1 MSGRDDHSGDG
12 PVLGDS
18 ERYLGWAH
26 LAVAVAALILAL
38 WGIPTER
45 ELSRLLTQGDLGELT
60 LMEAARELGQLG
72 PEAPALARARALRVA
87 GLALGKAGRPDE
99 MLDHLRQAVAAV
111 PDWPAGRLTLADA
124 CRDFGRSSEELGEL
138 EAVGALM
145 PRLLSGPRAELREKL
160 ADFPFAARRRRP
172 PAFTELEHAAGVALL
187 PWRRR
192 LAVELDYRQRPEAAA
207 EQYAAML
214 AAEPDD
220 PAGWVRLAQL
230 ERKLGRQARAE
241 RALAQAFGCAPAA
254 ARRFQESQSPQRLR
268 RLLDAV
274 STDAHRSPRR
284 LAGSAHVEARLGI
297 PLEPAELELLD
308 LLRDELVRREHPD
321 EAVERMRRAVERRP
335 GDREARANLAR
346 SLERTGNVEAALV
359 EYRRLR
365 DTSSAGDDFADD
377 VERMLRALGDAD
389 GLIVE
394 LSRRFERHPSLAV
407 GIELGRNLE
416 WADRHTEAVDLFGKL
431 RKLYPED
438 LETLAGL
445 ASSLRA
451 LDRHA
456 EAVGVLTEL
465 LTRLR
470 GNQGPPD
477 SRPADAEEPPRGG
490 SSPAPAAAARPEA
503 SAQAEAAP
511 VRRRVLA
518 LYRGSEENVPEK
530 TRIHELLEL
539 AFDHLGMLV
548 DYADVEAGLPDPAV
562 MEPYAGVI
570 TWFDGRAAWQPR
582 ELLAW
587 LGQQVDEGRK
597 LVILGGTGALFDLAD
612 GRPVDR
618 EAVGGLMKRLG
629 LEHRGVAPYPVPRI
643 VPLRVDSLARFER
656 APANELQYTETILS
670 ADPANRVLLALQAE
684 PGTDSGSGPSRT
696 DALVLS
702 SRGLYASP
710 GVAYYH
716 DPVTNRRQ
724 LRIDAFALLAEL
736 FECSA
741 RPAPDVTTTCGL
753 RTALV
758 HVDGD
763 GAANATSVRGYA
775 NCLEAVTRR
784 IFAPHRLETTVS
796 FIASELDPR
805 RPGTRALREAALALY
820 RLPWIEPASHGWS
833 HPFDWRN
840 PQVSSEVAAR
850 HDSPY
855 GLLGFTLEQELRGS
869 VEVMARL
876 TGRKP
881 GEIPFHWS
889 GACNP
894 SEDQIAFARTAGI
907 ACLNG
912 GDGRCDEYYD
922 SLTNLAPMTR
932 PVGRERQVL
941 TPQANEFA
949 LSAEGAEPLGT
960 FRKLRASWDRS
971 ERPRRLKPAG
981 LYFHH
986 YLAQS
991 PDGLAALEEL
1001 HRTLREG
1008 PYTPVPVS
1016 EYLRQVEGFRALEL
1030 RRLERPGARGARPGA
1045 AVERSR
1051 FRVEGAGRCLTL
1063 RAPRALG
1070 LPDLAASRGVAGFAS
1085 EGDWTWV
1092 TLAPGDLQEVE
1103 FAQSPS
1109 ASPIRLETANLRLER
1124 WELSGHRLSA
1134 GFRGFGKARITLAG
1148 SACVP
1153 GVSVR
1158 ARGAGDPSGPSA
1170 PPDAGPGGP
1179 GPDQPEAGSAVEVR
1193 STFLEGAM
1201 RLECEANGELA
1212 LTVDWGGPTGQAGHS
1227 ESGLRQAQPERI
1239 PEARPGMSS
1248 LIRWSFSWS

>member
-26 LAVAVAALILAL
+26 LAVAVAALTLAL

-45 ELSRLLTQGDLGELT
+45 ELSRLLTQGDLGEMT

-99 MLDHLRQAVAAV
+99 MLDHLRKAVASA

-124 CRDFGRSSEELGEL
+124 CRDYGRPSEELVEL
-138 EAVGALM
+138 EAVGTLM
-145 PRLLSGPRAELREKL
+145 PRLLAGQRAELREKL
-160 ADFPFAARRRRP
+160 ADFPFAAQRRRP
-172 PAFTELEHAAGVALL
+172 PAFTELGRAAGVALL

-192 LAVELDYRQRPEAAA
+192 LATELDYRQRPEAAA
-207 EQYAAML
+207 EQYAAIL
-214 AAEPDD
+214 EANPDD

-230 ERKLGRQARAE
+230 ERQLGRLARSE
-241 RALAQAFGCAPAA
+241 EALGRAFGCAPAA
-254 ARRFQESQSPQRLR
+254 ARRFQEIRSPQRLR

-274 STDAHRSPRR
+274 ATDVHRSKRR
-284 LAGSAHVEARLGI
+284 LAGTAHVEARLGI
-297 PLEPAELELLD
+297 PLDSGELELLD
-308 LLRDELVRREHPD
+308 LLRDELVRREHPG

-335 GDREARANLAR
+335 GDREARANLAL
-346 SLERTGNVEAALV
+346 SLERTGNLEAALV

-365 DTSSAGDDFADD
+365 DTSSTGDDFADD
-377 VERMLRALGDAD
+377 VERVLRALGDSD
-389 GLIVE
+389 DLIVE
-394 LSRRFERHPSLAV
+394 LSRRFERRPSLAV
-407 GIELGRNLE
+407 GLELGRNLE
-416 WADRHTEAVDLFGKL
+416 WADRYTEAVDLFGKL
-431 RKLYPED
+431 RKLHPDD

-445 ASSLRA
+445 ATSLRA

-456 EAVGVLTEL
+456 EAVPVLTEL
-465 LTRLR
+465 LARLR
-470 GNQGPPD
+470 GNQAPPD
-477 SRPADAEEPPRGG
+477 SRPGDADEAPRPG
-490 SSPAPAAAARPEA
+490 SSPVPSAAASSEPP
-503 SAQAEAAP
+503 AQPDAAA

-518 LYRGSEENVPEK
+518 LYRGSEENVPDK
-530 TRIHELLEL
+530 TRIHEMLEL

-548 DYADVEAGLPDPAV
+548 DYTDVEAGLPDPAI

-587 LGQQVDEGRK
+587 LGQQLDEGRK
-597 LVILGGTGALFDLAD
+597 LVMLGGIGALYDLAD
-612 GRPVDR
+612 GRPVDG
-618 EAVGGLMKRLG
+618 EAVGELMTRLG
-629 LEHRGVAPYPVPRI
+629 LEHRGVAPYPVPRAI
-643 VPLRVDSLARFER
+643 AARVDPLARFER
-656 APANELQYTETILS
+656 APANELEYAETIRS
-670 ADPANRVLLALQAE
+670 ADPANRVLLSLQAE
-684 PGTDSGSGPSRT
+684 PGTGSGTESPRT
-696 DALVLS
+696 DALVLAK
-702 SRGLYASP
+702 RGLYASP
-710 GVAYYH
+710 AVAHYL

-763 GAANATSVRGYA
+763 GAANATSARGYA

-805 RPGTRALREAALALY
+805 RQGTRALREAALALY
-820 RLPWIEPASHGWS
+820 ELPWIEPASHGWS

-894 SEDQIAFARTAGI
+894 SEDQIAFARSAGI

-922 SLTNLAPMTR
+922 SITNLAPMTR
-932 PVGRERQVL
+932 PVGRERQIL

-960 FRKLRASWDRS
+960 FRKLAASWERS

-991 PDGLAALEEL
+991 PDGLSALEEL
-1001 HRTLREG
+1001 HRAIREG

-1016 EYLRQVEGFRALEL
+1016 EYLRQVEGFRTLKL
-1030 RRLERPGARGARPGA
+1030 TRLGRAGATGARPGA
-1045 AVERSR
+1045 AGERSR

-1070 LPDLAASRGVAGFAS
+1070 LPDLAASRGVAGFAA
-1085 EGDWTWV
+1085 EGDWSWV
-1092 TLAPGDLQEVE
+1092 TLAPGEWQEVE
-1103 FAQSPS
+1103 FAQSPP
-1109 ASPIRLETANLRLER
+1109 ASPIRLVTANLRLER
-1124 WELSGHRLSA
+1124 WELSGRRLSA
-1134 GFRGFGKARITLAG
+1134 GFRGFGRARITLAG
-1148 SACVP
+1148 SACAPEVT
-1153 GVSVR
+1153 VR
-1158 ARGAGDPSGPSA
+1158 ARSASDP
-1170 PPDAGPGGP
+1170 AGP
-1179 GPDQPEAGSAVEVR
+1179 AAARAVEVR
-1193 STFLEGAM
+1193 PAFLEGAM

-1212 LTVDWGGPTGQAGHS
+1212 LTVDWGGPTGPAGHL

-1239 PEARPGMSS
+1239 PEARPVRSPAG
-1248 LIRWSFSWS
+1248 RENAR